1 MLILNIDIGEN
12 TITKMYAGTVRD
24 ILFLCLDGIKSKWTS
39 KQKQFTKPMQDH
51 NVEACC
57 TGNHTSLNVLLFMI
71 ILPQDMQVLSQN
83 TILSSEIKRGS
94 C

>member
-1 MLILNIDIGEN
+1 
-12 TITKMYAGTVRD
+12 
-24 ILFLCLDGIKSKWTS
+24 
-39 KQKQFTKPMQDH
+39 MQDH

-71 ILPQDMQVLSQN
+71 ILPQDMQVLSRN
-83 TILSSEIKRGS
+83 TILSSEIKSGS